1 MTAFDSFP
9 LGRPAFVTN
18 ILDRAAHLRSND
30 EKLLAL
36 EGHRDARAYVVY
48 RDSLVVKQDAG
59 GPRALLTIDEALKFG
74 ANPGTIFLGLRD
86 GAAVFGMGIS
96 AAAVEKLLTRND
108 VAVTELRGMAM
119 QGVVPPD
126 QLSAIAMAKSMVSWH
141 QRHGFCANCG
151 TRTAMKEGGWK
162 RDCPSCKAEHFPRT
176 DPVVIMLVTS
186 GDKCLL
192 GRQKQFLPGMYSCLA
207 GFVEAAE
214 TIEDAVRREIFEESG
229 IRCTDVNYYMTQ
241 PWPYPSSLMIGCTAR
256 ATNEDIVVDRTE
268 LEDARWFD
276 RAEATLMIKRQHP
289 DGLAGP
295 HPFAI
300 AHHLLGRWLHEG
312 PDSRCIAGNSPW
324 LHRLAPDPGS
334 GTTRNRHDGFPN
346 EFSRCRAKNPAAH
359 PLHRHAGARPDV
371 SRQRRARPRL
381 QGERQPFR
389 RDLRRQCA
397 QRRDR
402 NRPPRRPRLDLRPDG
417 RRPRNIEPLH
427 LRQARA

>member
-1 MTAFDSFP
+1 MSSFDSFP
-9 LGRPAFVTN
+9 LGQPAFVTHV
-18 ILDRAAHLRSND
+18 LDRAAHLRTND
-30 EKLLAL
+30 EKLFAL
-36 EGHRDARAYVVY
+36 ESHRDARAYVIY
-48 RDSLVVKQDAG
+48 RDSLVVRQEAG
-59 GPRALLTIDEALKFG
+59 GARVLLGVDEAVKLG

-86 GAAVFGMGIS
+86 GAPLFGMGI
-96 AAAVEKLLTRND
+96 AASAVEKLLTRED

-119 QGVVPPD
+119 QGVVPPE

-141 QRHGFCANCG
+141 QRHGFCPNCG
-151 TRTAMKEGGWK
+151 TRTGMKDGGWK

-256 ATNEDIVVDRTE
+256 ATSEDIIVDRAE

-276 RAEATLMIKRQHP
+276 RAEATLMLKRQHP

-300 AHHLLGRWLHEG
+300 AHHLLGRWVHG
-312 PDSRCIAGNSPW
+312 
-324 LHRLAPDPGS
+324 
-334 GTTRNRHDGFPN
+334 GTN
-346 EFSRCRAKNPAAH
+346 
-359 PLHRHAGARPDV
+359 AGA
-371 SRQRRARPRL
+371 
-381 QGERQPFR
+381 
-389 RDLRRQCA
+389 
-397 QRRDR
+397 
-402 NRPPRRPRLDLRPDG
+402 
-417 RRPRNIEPLH
+417 
-427 LRQARA
+427 